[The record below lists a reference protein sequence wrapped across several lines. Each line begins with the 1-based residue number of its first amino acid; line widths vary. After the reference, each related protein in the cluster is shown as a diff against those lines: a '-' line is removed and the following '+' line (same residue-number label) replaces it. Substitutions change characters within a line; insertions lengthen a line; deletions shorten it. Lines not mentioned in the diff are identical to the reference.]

1 MSSTPQS
8 SVVSSVVLVERGNE
22 RRLSERS
29 QEGSSRTRYLEKLGK
44 LELTVLAFRQV
55 AMEAL
60 EPKNLSHEDLGNK
73 YCVDCLKA
81 TEAYFAEIGPWRVRI
96 CRGF

>member
-1 MSSTPQS
+1 MASTPQS

-22 RRLSERS
+22 RRLSEQS
-29 QEGSSRTRYLEKLGK
+29 QEGSSRTRYLEKLRK

-60 EPKNLSHEDLGNK
+60 EPNNLS
-73 YCVDCLKA
+73 
-81 TEAYFAEIGPWRVRI
+81 FS
-96 CRGF
+96 